1 MKKKGKKLVPNC
13 VPEEVTSDD
22 DYRAKKKALQD
33 IQNDPVR
40 AKIVGREKLLQ
51 RKDKLDKEYQDFKN
65 KKQIAASVEEDAPA
79 NFAGGGNIAG
89 IGVGP
94 DGEPG
99 VMPKA
104 AQQYKKKNK
113 EDLKGR
119 MTKFLSKFRTVKE
132 EREMTASELA
142 SQASNDAD
150 LYKRQ
155 IQPIIKNLGRKKN
168 KGIFNRDLAI
178 KLFRYAIDYKVKQVK
193 GAQSRTVPG
202 TVRNDAA
209 GRMLS
214 SFMDEIDEFAK
225 ELSNKK

>member
-1 MKKKGKKLVPNC
+1 MLSFKSFREACWSGFKQVGMKKKGKKLVPNC
-13 VPEEVTSDD
+13 VPEE
-22 DYRAKKKALQD
+22 
-33 IQNDPVR
+33 
-40 AKIVGREKLLQ
+40 
-51 RKDKLDKEYQDFKN
+51 
-65 KKQIAASVEEDAPA
+65 APA
-79 NFAGGGNIAG
+79 NSAGGGNIAG

-132 EREMTASELA
+132 EREMTASDLA

-155 IQPIIKNLGRKKN
+155 IQPIIKNLGRKKFKGVYN
-168 KGIFNRDLAI
+168 KDLAV
-178 KLFRYAIDYKVKQVK
+178 KLFRYAVDNKVKEI
-193 GAQSRTVPG
+193 AQQKNMSSRMIPG

-209 GRMLS
+209 SQLLS
-214 SFMDEIDEFAK
+214 SFSSEIDEYAQ
-225 ELSNKK
+225 ELKKKSA